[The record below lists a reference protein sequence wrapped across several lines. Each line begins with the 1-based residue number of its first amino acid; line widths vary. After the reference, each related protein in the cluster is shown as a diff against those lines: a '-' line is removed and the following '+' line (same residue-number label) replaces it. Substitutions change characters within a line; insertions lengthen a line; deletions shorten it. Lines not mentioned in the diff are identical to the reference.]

1 MGRHRPGNPNH
12 VPLPGKFY
20 PLTLGPNWTPTGN
33 FLMRPAFRKD
43 FFGGPYDCPRAP
55 FNDGIGH
62 RQTMLGFDLI
72 QKVRMFSR

>member
-1 MGRHRPGNPNH
+1 
-12 VPLPGKFY
+12 
-20 PLTLGPNWTPTGN
+20 
-33 FLMRPAFRKD
+33 MRPAFRKD